1 MPPSYWKFPNLKI
14 HPGNSSNVTI
24 LWWWKEK
31 WPEFMS
37 SWNRDLQGLGLPK
50 LKFAFGFLVNLPKI
64 SGVFFVWGN
73 KKDLLGRFV
82 GENPPKNGGNKNV
95 VSWKSPSLFWPG
107 RLQSRAFERIKEQI
121 MLWQLLGDCKIPLF
135 FGNQKRPYQT
145 CIYICMGW
153 SWWCTVLEPPH
164 ITKKSIWY
172 AKWAG

>member
-1 MPPSYWKFPNLKI
+1 MVKRKVTRIHVKLESWPPRIGSSKTKVRFWFFGESSKNKRGVFCLGQQKRPFGKI
-14 HPGNSSNVTI
+14 CRRESPQK
-24 LWWWKEK
+24 WWK
-31 WPEFMS
+31 
-37 SWNRDLQGLGLPK
+37 Q
-50 LKFAFGFLVNLPKI
+50 
-64 SGVFFVWGN
+64 
-73 KKDLLGRFV
+73 
-82 GENPPKNGGNKNV
+82 NV